1 MSSKGITIA
10 LLGGIVVLLALY
22 FAAKGAV
29 FSSDSIPEMAEQVK
43 TYVDAGKWDEAQ
55 TAGNQIKE
63 TWERHKY
70 LVMLNYAEED
80 YSTLE
85 HSINT
90 IIGGTKGKDEASV
103 YAHIEILKDLWEN
116 INLLVPEP

>member
-1 MSSKGITIA
+1 MSSKSITIV

-22 FAAKGAV
+22 FTAKGAA
-29 FSSDSIPEMAEQVK
+29 FSRDSIPEMAEQVK
-43 TYVDAGKWDEAQ
+43 TYVDAGEWNEAQ
-55 TAGNQIKE
+55 AAGHQIKE

-70 LVMLNYAEED
+70 LIMLNYAEED

-90 IIGGTKGKDEASV
+90 IIGGTKGRDESSV